1 MKVRF
6 LKVEQ
11 IEAAVAELLRNF
23 CRKRN
28 CALTAPVPVEDI
40 LEKHLKVKLEIK
52 DLVKLLGVSD
62 VLGAAWFDLGVV
74 RVDERIVD
82 QEGRYSFTLSHELG
96 HWILH
101 RPQVEAE
108 RIAPTLFGGSADGPA
123 VVCRTSEKKAPA
135 EWQADQF
142 AARLLMPT
150 RLVRDAFTA
159 ACGNAAVEIDG
170 LSKRRDDAAV
180 QSRWREVAAT
190 VIDSGKFSNVSN
202 EAMRY
207 RLSDLGLVRDVG
219 EAQLIV

>member
-6 LKVEQ
+6 LRVEE
-11 IEAAVAELLRNF
+11 IENAVAELLRNF

-28 CALTAPVPVEDI
+28 RALTTPVPVEDI
-40 LEKHLKVKLEIK
+40 LEKHLQVKLEIK
-52 DLVKLLGVSD
+52 DLVKLLGVPD
-62 VLGAAWFDLGVV
+62 VLGAAWFDLGIV

-101 RPQVEAE
+101 RPQMEAE
-108 RIAPTLFGGSADGPA
+108 RIAPTLFGNGASVPA
-123 VVCRTSEKKAPA
+123 FVCRTSEKKAPA

-159 ACGNAAVEIDG
+159 ACGGGAIEIDG
-170 LSKRRDDAAV
+170 MSQRREDAAV
-180 QSRWREVAAT
+180 QARWRDVAST
-190 VIDSGKFSNVSN
+190 VIESGKFSNVSN

-219 EAQLIV
+219 TARLIS

>member
-6 LKVEQ
+6 LKVEE
-11 IEAAVAELLRNF
+11 IDSAVAELLRNF

-28 CALTAPVPVEDI
+28 CALAAPVPVEDI

-52 DLVKLLGVSD
+52 DLVKLLGVPD
-62 VLGAAWFDLGVV
+62 VLGAAWFAAGVV

-82 QEGRYSFTLSHELG
+82 QEGRYCFTLSHELG

-101 RPQVEAE
+101 RPQMEAE
-108 RIAPTLFGGSADGPA
+108 RVAPTLFGESANVPA
-123 VVCRTSEKKAPA
+123 FVCRTSEKKAPA

-159 ACGNAAVEIDG
+159 ACSNSAIEIDG
-170 LSKRRDDAAV
+170 FTKRRDDAGV
-180 QSRWREVAAT
+180 QARWRDVAGT
-190 VIDSGKFSNVSN
+190 VIGSGKFTNVSN

-207 RLSDLGLVRDVG
+207 RLADLGLVRDVG
-219 EAQLIV
+219 AAPLIS